1 MYPCPPSK
9 KVRINTLTTTM
20 EHFLLLLLDIPLCV
34 LEGKQDRVD
43 VLGLKEVF
51 FIVLVVVVYKVK

>member
-1 MYPCPPSK
+1 MYPCPPSR

-51 FIVLVVVVYKVK
+51 SLSW